1 MCDVVFGI
9 VHVFLHE
16 SCVWLARRSIV
27 LREMRVYQNVVKHDT
42 LALQCVEDEVVNRP
56 ESVLWESIGAQSV
69 LIADHHEQV
78 VRMLSQEYEATD
90 GSRYELQF
98 LKGINLLVGR
108 FADNGSVAVDK
119 KYLFHKLLNVLF
131 CFSRSRCLVSTEPYA

>member
-16 SCVWLARRSIV
+16 SCVRLARRSIV

-78 VRMLSQEYEATD
+78 VSMLSQEYEATD
-90 GSRYELQF
+90 SSRYELQF
-98 LKGINLLVGR
+98 LKGINLLVSR
-108 FADNGSVAVDK
+108 FADDGSVTVDK
-119 KYLFHKLLNVLF
+119 
-131 CFSRSRCLVSTEPYA
+131 